1 MHCLRFHLH
10 QFEQFTRRKKI
21 RKSLLLY
28 GFIICKQRFDSSL
41 KEKFTQWPVECTWL
55 SRGSYHRSFTGTR
68 IIRFA
73 KFTSRL
79 VKIATIYSYTRLLRS
94 RLELRLRL
102 MLGSRLES
110 GSSLTSHFAIL
121 ARVLPY
127 QLAFQLAFC
136 HFSLYFAVLA
146 RILLFKLVFWCFSSS
161 VGGGRWEKASIIKS
175 GQKLK
180 YDFFFIR
187 QFLADLWPILVS
199 PTFLS

>member
-1 MHCLRFHLH
+1 MRNRVKTDIRVPLTILREILCSITQH
-10 QFEQFTRRKKI
+10 RSNDIAKI
-21 RKSLLLY
+21 LRENV
-28 GFIICKQRFDSSL
+28 SL
-41 KEKFTQWPVECTWL
+41 KEKFTQWLVECTWL

-127 QLAFQLAFC
+127 
-136 HFSLYFAVLA
+136 
-146 RILLFKLVFWCFSSS
+146 
-161 VGGGRWEKASIIKS
+161 
-175 GQKLK
+175 
-180 YDFFFIR
+180 
-187 QFLADLWPILVS
+187 
-199 PTFLS
+199 